1 MENDGRYSIFN
12 THHAGYQ
19 GQRRRSSI
27 DNASSEYS
35 NSYSV
40 HQASCSSAVT
50 IERFLE
56 EPASSFPS
64 TRAPQA
70 DHHTMHT
77 LPCPI
82 ERQYH
87 SPTPSHVDS
96 SYISSGWSD
105 RQDTPFSSSQTVY
118 SPYSPG
124 NIYNGSTSYAYGGC
138 QPADRQELTG
148 NNCVSMPDVQM
159 CADNLADSHLT
170 DDDMFQFA
178 SFTYGQEP
186 SGYEPL
192 EPYEDDTPATS
203 YSAPSLNDLHVPEV
217 TTSERERPV
226 IRRRRTQSSREVGPS
241 PLLGTSSR
249 VSKRPGAGKRSKSFQ
264 HRDEHAYH
272 PTSSSSAI
280 RPFPC
285 PLAAYGCGAS
295 FGSKNEWKRHVN
307 TQHLR
312 LSFWRCDQCPDK
324 PSSNDFNRKDLF
336 TQHVRRMHLPNGRR
350 QTTSNARSA
359 ARDDNADEQFLQD
372 AAKRCYRIER
382 SPPEQSCCIFCEK
395 QFHGRGS
402 WDERM
407 EHIGGH
413 FETAKKEN
421 DASKVDRVNW
431 RIDNEAEQWMIRER
445 IVERTDRG
453 LMLSA

>member
-1 MENDGRYSIFN
+1 MENDGRYSTFN
-12 THHAGYQ
+12 THHAGYH

-27 DNASSEYS
+27 DDASSEYS
-35 NSYSV
+35 SSYSV
-40 HQASCSSAVT
+40 PQPSCSSVGT

-56 EPASSFPS
+56 EPASSFFS
-64 TRAPQA
+64 TSSPQM

-82 ERQYH
+82 ERQYL
-87 SPTPSHVDS
+87 SPTLSHVDS

-105 RQDTPFSSSQTVY
+105 RQDTPFSSSQPGY

-124 NIYNGSTSYAYGGC
+124 NLYNDSTSYAYGGC
-138 QPADRQELTG
+138 QPSNRQEFAG
-148 NNCVSMPDVQM
+148 NNNCVSMPDVQM
-159 CADNLADSHLT
+159 CADNLADSHLS

-192 EPYEDDTPATS
+192 QPDEDYTPATS
-203 YSAPSLNDLHVPEV
+203 YSASSPNELYVPE
-217 TTSERERPV
+217 TTAPERERPI
-226 IRRRRTQSSREVGPS
+226 IRRRRTHSSREVGPP

-264 HRDEHAYH
+264 HRNEYEHQQA
-272 PTSSSSAI
+272 SSSSAN
-280 RPFPC
+280 RAFPC
-285 PLAAYGCGAS
+285 PLAIYGCPSS

-312 LSFWRCDQCPDK
+312 LSFWRCDQCVQPT
-324 PSSNDFNRKDLF
+324 PNDFNRKDLF
-336 TQHVRRMHLPNGRR
+336 TQHIRRMHLPNGRR

-359 ARDDNADEQFLQD
+359 VSDGSADEQVVQD

-382 SPPEQSCCIFCEK
+382 SPPEQSSCIFCEK
-395 QFHGRGS
+395 QFQGRGS

-407 EHIGGH
+407 EHVGGH
-413 FETAKKEN
+413 FETAKKQN
-421 DASKVDRVNW
+421 DASKIDRDNW
-431 RIDNEAEQWMIRER
+431 RVDIEAEGWMIQQGILER
-445 IVERTDRG
+445 NGNGWT
-453 LMLSA
+453 LSA

>member
-19 GQRRRSSI
+19 GQRRRSST
-27 DNASSEYS
+27 DDASSEYS

-40 HQASCSSAVT
+40 PQPRCSSAVT

-56 EPASSFPS
+56 EPASSFLA
-64 TRAPQA
+64 TRAPQT

-77 LPCPI
+77 LPCPT
-82 ERQYH
+82 EQQYH
-87 SPTPSHVDS
+87 SPTLSHIDS

-105 RQDTPFSSSQTVY
+105 RQDTPFSSSQTGY

-124 NIYNGSTSYAYGGC
+124 NLYNDSTSYAYGGC
-138 QPADRQELTG
+138 QPANRQELAG

-159 CADNLADSHLT
+159 CADTLADSHLS

-178 SFTYGQEP
+178 SFIYGQEP
-186 SGYEPL
+186 SGYQPL
-192 EPYEDDTPATS
+192 EPDEDYTPATS
-203 YSAPSLNDLHVPEV
+203 YSAPSPNELHVPEA
-217 TTSERERPV
+217 TTPERERPV

-249 VSKRPGAGKRSKSFQ
+249 VAKRPGAGKRSKSFQ
-264 HRDEHAYH
+264 HRDEHAYQA
-272 PTSSSSAI
+272 PSSSSGT

-285 PLAAYGCGAS
+285 PLAAYGCDAS

-312 LSFWRCDQCPDK
+312 LSFWRCDQCPVE
-324 PSSNDFNRKDLF
+324 PRPNDFNRKDLF

-359 ARDDNADEQFLQD
+359 ARDGNADEQVLQE

-395 QFHGRGS
+395 QFQGRGS

-407 EHIGGH
+407 EHVGGH
-413 FETAKKEN
+413 FETAKKGN
-421 DASKVDRVNW
+421 DASKTNFVNW
-431 RIDNEAEQWMIRER
+431 RVDSEAEQWMIRER
-445 IVERTDRG
+445 ILERTDHG
-453 LMLSA
+453 WTLSA